1 MIYLCGA
8 GCGDWELMTLRAM
21 RMLKRAD
28 CILYDRLLDPEIL
41 QFAPKHCEC
50 IYVGK
55 QAANH
60 AMTQE
65 QIQELLKCRIA
76 KYMIPSRII
85 FLDEIARY
93 HLGNYIQSRKDGNP
107 ALFVWDKAPYKRLHK
122 TGIRA
127 ALKTIA
133 RRMGMQCRVYPH
145 KLRKTLGMN
154 LKNSGVDLGCI
165 QEILGHGNPGVTA
178 RYYAESTPDTLRS
191 VRKRVA
197 A

>member
-65 QIQELLKCRIA
+65 QIQELLIEKGRL
-76 KYMIPSRII
+76 SL
-85 FLDEIARY
+85 FSLV
-93 HLGNYIQSRKDGNP
+93 HL
-107 ALFVWDKAPYKRLHK
+107 ATHHV
-122 TGIRA
+122 
-127 ALKTIA
+127 
-133 RRMGMQCRVYPH
+133 
-145 KLRKTLGMN
+145 
-154 LKNSGVDLGCI
+154 
-165 QEILGHGNPGVTA
+165 
-178 RYYAESTPDTLRS
+178 
-191 VRKRVA
+191 
-197 A
+197 